1 MVRIGKSS
9 GGQLPATAV
18 QSAYFAGRDP
28 GLPLG
33 GLDCVAYLEFSG
45 RSIDVGRLGDAVAA
59 LMANPYLRLRF
70 VDAETLEEAA
80 QAVPPRLRRHDLR
93 GLESGDVAQALA
105 GRRRRM
111 LTESLDLVGGRT
123 WAVEVSQ
130 LPDGTSTVHLA
141 ISLAIADI
149 AAIGVLASQLAAALG
164 SDVLPEY
171 RELGDVRERLRRA
184 RRPRPAVAQD
194 VVDAR
199 PVELFAP
206 PQLPQLAELR
216 QLPRCTAVAGPSDG
230 PRGGAEA
237 DPAAHPLVERM
248 ATRFGNAEWSRL
260 EGRARELG
268 CTTAALVLALYER
281 ALRRFSSGAEFLVTV
296 TGVDTTGTED
306 EVVDRTVTYAHR
318 ARPDATDT
326 FAETVREVGDELRF
340 RISRGVEATTEL
352 REALKAGSGHPGLS
366 PYVFT
371 FAAKRPVFGDDAVAV
386 LGEPEFFSTTP
397 QVIID
402 CRVFRL
408 TSAGV
413 EVAFDVRREVLP
425 DGMARE
431 IYELFVQS
439 LREVVEHG
447 APRLELCRS
456 TVDERLAVNSTAP
469 ARTTGLLYED
479 FRRRVGEQP
488 HAEAVLWDPRQYRES
503 GDPVGAGEHGR
514 LTYAEL
520 DDRALRLAAA
530 VHARVAP
537 GTVVAIRL
545 PKGPSQVVAVLG
557 VLYAGCTYLPIG
569 VDVPDAR
576 AQAIAGAAGAGL
588 VLTADDL
595 AVGAADAP
603 GAAGHDPLPEPVA
616 AAGDGLAYIIY
627 TSGSTGAP
635 KGVAIAHGAALN
647 TVADVNARNAVG
659 RHDRV
664 LAVSALDFDL
674 SVYDIFGPLSC
685 GGAVVTIPE
694 DARRDAFVWG
704 ELVRRFGVT
713 VWNTVPG
720 LVEMLL
726 AANDANDELDSLR
739 TVMCSGDWIDPGLFR
754 RLRAAAPK
762 AVLVAMGGAT
772 EASIW
777 SNAYVIRSQDD
788 IDPEWQSIPYG
799 VPLSGQKYR
808 VVDDAGR
815 DRPNGVAGELW
826 IGGAGLATGYHR
838 APELTAQRF
847 VTDGQGERWYRT
859 GDLGVWREG
868 PLLFILGRLDTQVKV
883 RGHRVECGEIE
894 HAIRRAGGVSA
905 AVVTPIRNRTAL
917 GALVVPDAAD
927 VSVPVPFD
935 AGALRERLARDLP
948 HYMVPTVIAEAAE
961 LRFTANGKVDRR
973 WAAAQLESDGSAAAP
988 RPGGAD
994 RDSEVAAEWR
1004 RVLGVEQLA
1013 PDDNFFVLGGDS
1025 LAATR
1030 VCAGLRER
1038 GIEAG
1043 VDQLFANPTL
1053 RAFAAVCVAVRTPA
1067 VPVPVAGVSDAQ
1079 DGQDVPALRD
1089 TACEEAETALTFPLT
1104 LPLTPLQRAYAL
1116 GADGIRGVVRT
1127 APRYSVVISSAGPVD
1142 FDAWSKAIDVVCAR
1156 LDGLRCIRHGDAAQR
1171 VLPPHELPEHPP
1183 LTWLDA
1189 GVPARAADRLRAYLA
1204 GLDDE
1209 TEPSTGV
1216 LTAVAVRG
1224 HEREIGLSLNYLGL
1238 DARSLMAVLNT
1249 LISEACGTEPA
1260 EPIASSLAEF
1270 GRYAARTAA
1279 EEARFRADAPDA
1291 PEAPVAPDASD
1302 DDAAGGLRPPE
1313 LPVRRIPG
1321 ERVVIHSRGVR
1332 LDADE
1337 TGALTRIARDQQVTT
1352 SSLLLAEFGQSLA
1365 EILGADAV
1373 DISVP
1378 MSRRPTDVSSEVLG
1392 NFTELALCR
1401 CGPDVG
1407 AREVHHALG
1416 RAVAGYAPGERDI
1429 ARAGRAAFPV
1439 VFTST
1444 LGLSSAQRLFRGEVK
1459 AVWSHTRTPGVL
1471 IDCQVVPRDEGI
1483 ELRWDCPDD
1492 VFEPGFLDRAFA
1504 RFVGRI
1510 RRLTGRRSG
1519 GAPAA
1524 GPAAPAAGLAAV
1536 PAADPAARSAAVAVC
1551 APDRDE
1557 LVATLR
1563 HCVRR
1568 VDPQQVRPALAP
1580 VFDRWRTALA
1590 DLEVAGE
1597 PHAADAEFL
1606 AHCLTGEVRVTR
1618 LLEHERLAP
1627 EVLLTRS
1634 LEVGGLLA
1642 QVYGELRRAAETAGR
1657 SVRVAHL
1664 GAGTG
1669 LLHSVLAGHLA
1680 GTDIEWVPVERSP
1693 LLRDLGEE
1701 RGLESLAAPPETPVD
1716 VVLALGALHRD
1727 TGLAA
1732 MLTDLPV
1739 VPGATLLLAEVTEPD
1754 PASLVTALLD
1764 SRIADP
1770 ATTPLWPVP
1779 TWWNW
1784 LTERGWRPLS
1794 VSAPTPQLALVHARY
1809 ERHEQYE
1816 RYEGGAADDTPARRK
1831 EQKERQQH
1839 KEQKER
1845 KERAE
1850 APRTGVEELLTGLWR
1865 RYLPEAAR
1873 TAGPDDDFFVLGGDS
1888 LAATRVLAELHTH
1901 GFIGVRLADLFNIPV
1916 LGELA
1921 RHVARSAREDEP
1933 AAPVPATPLFAAASP
1948 DADPRTAADTSAFP
1962 LTKVQQAYLTG
1973 RSEQQ
1978 LLGGVASHCYFEF
1991 DAPELD
1997 TDRFTA
2003 AVEAV
2008 VLRHP
2013 ALRTTVADEDGVLTG
2028 RVGDRPVHPPVECAD
2043 DPRKSTATEIPDPA
2057 RRGPLTVRIGR
2068 PGGPGASGT
2077 RIGIGMDNL
2086 MLDGASMWRVLRE
2099 IGALY
2104 AGATAAE
2111 LDPLRASFADYVSQ
2125 RPWLCGT
2132 VAPTERD
2139 LAYWAAN
2146 PVPEAPALVSAAQI
2160 VALTERPVFAR
2171 VGTGLDRT
2179 EWDAVRA
2186 AAAGAG
2192 LTPAALIFAA
2202 YAAELAQCS
2211 GQERFAV
2218 NVTTF
2223 DRDPTVPGIDT
2234 VVGDFT
2240 SLTLV
2245 GAHVADGGDLVPIGR
2260 SAQRQLAAARDHRTV
2275 TAIDQQRNAVRETG
2289 DPVRGMYP
2297 VVFTCGLGM
2306 QDPGLRSDDFGFGQ
2320 LVFSCSQTPQTVL
2333 DLQVHDDCRGLHL
2346 TADHVTQLIGSRR
2359 AQAVVN
2365 GVARRLRDFAGS
2377 AGARPDAEEPDP
2389 GQSGAGRLDALIRQ
2403 AWERALGTE
2412 LPRDGANF
2420 FRAGGDSL
2428 RATRCVRALQEQVHP
2443 RITLR
2448 TLLSHP
2454 DLETFT
2460 AAVAELATDT
2470 TDTTDTANTANTADD
2485 DYEAGEL

>member
-1 MVRIGKSS
+1 MRGRIGNSS

-33 GLDCVAYLEFSG
+33 GLDCVAYLEFGG

-59 LMANPYLRLRF
+59 LTANPYLRLRF
-70 VDAETLEEAA
+70 ADAETLEEA
-80 QAVPPRLRRHDLR
+80 QVVPPRLRRHDLR
-93 GLESGDVAQALA
+93 GLEPGDVAQAVA
-105 GRRRRM
+105 VTRRRM
-111 LTESLDLVGGRT
+111 LTESLDLVGGQT

-130 LPDGTSTVHLA
+130 LPDGTSTMHLA

-149 AAIGVLASQLAAALG
+149 AAIGVLASQLATALG
-164 SDVLPEY
+164 RDVLPEY

-184 RRPRPAVAQD
+184 RRPRPAVAQE

-206 PQLPQLAELR
+206 PQLP
-216 QLPRCTAVAGPSDG
+216 RCTAAAGPPDG
-230 PRGGAEA
+230 PDGGAEA
-237 DPAAHPLVERM
+237 DLAAHPLVERLT
-248 ATRFGNAEWSRL
+248 TRFGNADWSRL
-260 EGRARELG
+260 EGRAQELG

-281 ALRRFSSGAEFLVTV
+281 VLRRFSSSAEFLVTV

-318 ARPDATDT
+318 ARPDAMDT
-326 FAETVREVGDELRF
+326 FAEAVREVGDELRF

-371 FAAKRPVFGDDAVAV
+371 FAAKRPIFGDDAVAA
-386 LGEPEFFSTTP
+386 LGEPEFSSTTP

-413 EVAFDVRREVLP
+413 EVAFDVRRDVLP

-439 LREVVEHG
+439 LREVIEHG
-447 APRLELCRS
+447 APQLELCRS
-456 TVDERLAVNSTAP
+456 TADERLAVNSTAP

-479 FRRRVGEQP
+479 FRRRVGEHP

-503 GDPVGAGEHGR
+503 GDPVGIGESGR

-537 GTVVAIRL
+537 GAVVAIRL

-557 VLYAGCTYLPIG
+557 VLYAGCIYLPIG

-576 AQAIAGAAGAGL
+576 AQAIAEAAGAGL

-595 AVGAADAP
+595 AA

-635 KGVAIAHGAALN
+635 KGVAIAHSAALN
-647 TVADVNARNAVG
+647 TVADVNVRNAVG

-726 AANDANDELDSLR
+726 AANDELDSLR
-739 TVMCSGDWIDPGLFR
+739 TVMCSGDWIDPVLFR
-754 RLRAAAPK
+754 RLREAAPK
-762 AVLVAMGGAT
+762 AALVAMGGAT

-788 IDPEWQSIPYG
+788 IDPEWRSIPYG

-808 VVDDAGR
+808 VVDDEGR

-826 IGGAGLATGYHR
+826 IGGAGVATGYHR

-847 VTDGQGERWYRT
+847 VTDGRGERWYRT

-917 GALVVPDAAD
+917 GALVVPDALGTPAASD
-927 VSVPVPFD
+927 VSAPVPFD
-935 AGALRERLARDLP
+935 AGVLRERLACDLP

-973 WAAAQLESDGSAAAP
+973 WAAARLESDGSEASP
-988 RPGGAD
+988 SPGGVD
-994 RDSEVAAEWR
+994 RDSEVAAGWR

-1043 VDQLFANPTL
+1043 VDQLFAAPTL
-1053 RAFAAVCVAVRTPA
+1053 RAFTAVCTAVRTPSVQGA
-1067 VPVPVAGVSDAQ
+1067 SDAQ
-1079 DGQDVPALRD
+1079 DPQDAPALRD
-1089 TACEEAETALTFPLT
+1089 TASEEVARTF
-1104 LPLTPLQRAYAL
+1104 PLTPLQRAYAL

-1142 FDAWSKAIDVVCAR
+1142 FGAWSKAIDVVCAR

-1171 VLPPHELPEHPP
+1171 VLPPHELPELPP

-1189 GVPARAADRLRAYLA
+1189 GGPARAADRLRAYLA

-1209 TEPSTGV
+1209 TEPSAGV

-1238 DARSLMAVLNT
+1238 DARSLMGVLNT
-1249 LISEACGTEPA
+1249 LISEACGTESV
-1260 EPIASSLAEF
+1260 EPIDPSLAEF

-1279 EEARFRADAPDA
+1279 KEAEEAEETEEAEEAEEAGFRADAP
-1291 PEAPVAPDASD
+1291 
-1302 DDAAGGLRPPE
+1302 DDAAGGLRPPA
-1313 LPVRRIPG
+1313 LPVQRIPG
-1321 ERVVIHSRGVR
+1321 ERVVIRSRGVH
-1332 LDADE
+1332 LDSDE
-1337 TGALTRIARDQQVTT
+1337 TSALTRVARDQQVTT

-1365 EILGADAV
+1365 ETLGVDAV

-1401 CGPDVG
+1401 CGPEFG
-1407 AREVHHALG
+1407 AREVHRALG
-1416 RAVAGYAPGERDI
+1416 RAVAGYAPGERDV

-1492 VFEPGFLDRAFA
+1492 VLEPGFLERAFS

-1510 RRLTGRRSG
+1510 RRLTGSSG
-1519 GAPAA
+1519 RAPA
-1524 GPAAPAAGLAAV
+1524 AAPAA
-1536 PAADPAARSAAVAVC
+1536 PSAAVC

-1563 HCVRR
+1563 RCAQR
-1568 VDPQQVRPALAP
+1568 VDPQQVRPALAS

-1590 DLEVAGE
+1590 DLEAAGE

-1627 EVLLTRS
+1627 EALLTRS
-1634 LEVGGLLA
+1634 LEAGGLLT
-1642 QVYGELRRAAETAGR
+1642 QVCGELRRAAEAAGR

-1680 GTDIEWVPVERSP
+1680 GTDIEWVPVECSP

-1701 RGLESLAAPPETPVD
+1701 RGLKSLAAPPEMPVD

-1732 MLTDLPV
+1732 MLTDMPV
-1739 VPGATLLLAEVTEPD
+1739 APEAALLLAEVTGPD

-1784 LTERGWRPLS
+1784 LTERGWRPVS

-1809 ERHEQYE
+1809 ER
-1816 RYEGGAADDTPARRK
+1816 YEGGDGDEAAAAAAAPARTAAPVPVLQLRPPSDIPARRK
-1831 EQKERQQH
+1831 QQKQ
-1839 KEQKER
+1839 R
-1845 KERAE
+1845 KERE
-1850 APRTGVEELLTGLWR
+1850 ETSRTGVEELLAVLWR
-1865 RYLPEAAR
+1865 RCLPEAAR
-1873 TAGPDDDFFVLGGDS
+1873 TAGPDDDFFALGGDS
-1888 LAATRVLAELHTH
+1888 LAATRVLAELHTR
-1901 GFIGVRLADLFNIPV
+1901 GFTGVRLADLFNIPV

-1921 RHVARSAREDEP
+1921 RHIARSAREDEP
-1933 AAPVPATPLFAAASP
+1933 SAPGPAAASP
-1948 DADPRTAADTSAFP
+1948 DADADPRTAADTSAFP

-1997 TDRFTA
+1997 TERFTA

-2013 ALRTTVADEDGVLTG
+2013 ALRTTVVDEDGVMTG
-2028 RVGDRPVHPPVECAD
+2028 RVGDRPVHPPVEFAD
-2043 DPRKSTATEIPDPA
+2043 DPRESTAAEVPDPV

-2068 PGGPGASGT
+2068 SGSPGSPGTRTRT

-2125 RPWLCGT
+2125 RPWLCST

-2139 LAYWAAN
+2139 STYWAAN

-2160 VALTERPVFAR
+2160 VALTERPVFDR
-2171 VGTGLDRT
+2171 VGTGLHRR

-2186 AAAGAG
+2186 AAADAG

-2202 YAAELAQCS
+2202 YAAELAECS
-2211 GQERFAV
+2211 GQERLAV

-2223 DRDPTVPGIDT
+2223 DRDLTVPGIDT

-2245 GAHVADGGDLVPIGR
+2245 GARVADGGDLVPVGR
-2260 SAQRQLAAARDHRTV
+2260 SAQLQLAAARDHRTV
-2275 TAIDQQRNAVRETG
+2275 TAIDQQRNAVQETG

-2306 QDPGLRSDDFGFGQ
+2306 QDPALRSDDFGFGR

-2333 DLQVHDDCRGLHL
+2333 DLQVHDDCRGLHI

-2359 AQAVVN
+2359 AQAVVD

-2377 AGARPDAEEPDP
+2377 ACARPDAEEPDP

-2454 DLETFT
+2454 DLGTFT
-2460 AAVAELATDT
+2460 AAVANLATD
-2470 TDTTDTANTANTADD
+2470 TADD